1 MELIKEYNREYNIN
15 INQRQNNL
23 KFQRSPPK
31 PSHWVNWRLNKNNE
45 IRNEIDKLYKLNK
58 LKHRD
63 FNLQTTFCIIKL

>member
-1 MELIKEYNREYNIN
+1 MELIKEYNREYNREYNIN

-45 IRNEIDKLYKLNK
+45 IRNELDK
-58 LKHRD
+58 LKHRRD
-63 FNLQTTFCIIKL
+63 FNLQTTLCMIKL